1 MARMT
6 DNTGGGQATDHQIRV
21 AADGQDSIA
30 VPDPAYVANA
40 EILRDGQDLILRH
53 PDGDAFIVEG
63 YFSDY
68 PPPALVSP
76 TGARLTP
83 ELVESFVKTAPE
95 SAHYAQTQT
104 ASDESPVGTA
114 GETSGTVT
122 VTRADGT
129 VEPLTAG
136 MPVFEGDIIETDAH
150 GAANILFVD
159 ETSFAI
165 SGNAKLAIDEYV
177 FDPAT
182 SSGESNFSVLRGMF
196 VFVSGLIGRDD
207 PDDVEINT
215 PVGSIGIRG
224 TTIAGNVDTGQI
236 TVIEGA
242 IVLRS
247 LDGSEMTLAAQF
259 ETARFVNGTVAA
271 EGTLDAAAIGTQYS
285 AMQNVA
291 PAFFSGIAAAAPADA
306 NGSATGS
313 GDVPAQDAA
322 PAPGETPAE
331 APVNEPAPAP
341 APAETLPPPSG
352 YNETKFDGDSTAQFD
367 ASAAAEPVTAP
378 FAPAPATDPLLA
390 PVPAGTT
397 TTLSPAPAPAID
409 SPVTAT
415 TGTATGGTTTT
426 LAPPPPPPSVINT
439 GGGTATPPSPAIF
452 NLNAITS
459 GDGFRLN
466 GAAGEHFGASLAG
479 VGDYNND
486 GLADFIVGNS
496 TGGTGTARIFGDSR
510 TVQGTRTI
518 NSSAGSDLDGA
529 GDVDGD
535 GTMDYI
541 IGSGAAIGNDGYIE
555 IVRDGTSTTFT
566 NMGTDY
572 RTGASVAGVG
582 DLNGDGYSDIV
593 AGAPGA
599 NTGEGK
605 AIIVFGD
612 DSLPTTLEFGDFG
625 PGSANGTPDFVDN
638 DSGQIIQGGPT
649 LQLGRD
655 VAAAGDFNNDGY
667 ADFIYS
673 TPTDGKIYLA
683 TGGGGGVSGSTM
695 IKGISAG
702 NADIPLFSMGDV
714 NGDGVSDIG
723 IGDGAAD
730 AGRGAFH
737 IMYGAGGGGLSL
749 HVPVGNE
756 IIGGGSAGDFNGDGR
771 DDIAVA
777 MRSGDKLDIFV
788 LYGAAGL
795 TGSIALTDALMND
808 PARGFRMG
816 YSLQGQGLANPLT
829 DPFDIELTSAGDIN
843 GDGRD
848 DLLIGA
854 QNAGGN
860 AGEVIAVYGR
870 DTGNAT
876 LSAPN
881 ATAAGQSLVGTT
893 GNNALSDGGFANVN
907 FNGGAGA
914 DTFHIAATGLLG
926 NIDGGAGIDTLRM
939 GSTRSVL
946 DFSVLGSE
954 KIAGVERFVLQGNTQ
969 MIRLGIDDIFRLMQE
984 SADGILRIDS
994 PNTGNVLSIEDN
1006 TAGTGSF
1013 TAFGFVG
1020 GGTQLENG
1028 INYNVHDFN
1037 GYSLYIDPTL
1047 TVQMV

>member
-6 DNTGGGQATDHQIRV
+6 DSTGGGQASDQQIRV
-21 AADGQDSIA
+21 TADGQDTIA
-30 VPDPAYVANA
+30 VPHPDYIANA

-53 PDGDAFIVEG
+53 PDGGELIVEG

-95 SAHYAQTQT
+95 AAQYAQAQT

-122 VTRADGT
+122 VTRTDGT

-136 MPVFEGDIIETDAH
+136 MPIFEGDIIETDAN
-150 GAANILFVD
+150 GAANIQFID

-165 SGNAKLAIDEYV
+165 SSNAKLAIDDYV

-182 SSGESNFSVLRGMF
+182 NSGESNFSVLRGMF

-247 LDGSEMTLAAQF
+247 LDGQTEVTLAAQF
-259 ETARFVNGTVAA
+259 ETARFNTADGTITT
-271 EGTLDAAAIGTQYS
+271 EGTLDASAINTQYS

-291 PAFFSGIAAAAPADA
+291 PAFFSGIADAAPADA

-313 GDVPAQDAA
+313 GEAPVQDAA
-322 PAPGETPAE
+322 PVPATDDPVTAPLTE
-331 APVNEPAPAP
+331 EPAPAP
-341 APAETLPPPSG
+341 ADALPPPTG
-352 YNETKFDGDSTAQFD
+352 YNETSFEGETATKFE
-367 ASAAAEPVTAP
+367 ASAETVTTTSVISGNSP
-378 FAPAPATDPLLA
+378 SETLLPPPPTGTVIDTTLSGGTATTTTINT
-390 PVPAGTT
+390 GTT
-397 TTLSPAPAPAID
+397 TF
-409 SPVTAT
+409 
-415 TGTATGGTTTT
+415 
-426 LAPPPPPPSVINT
+426 APPPPPPIVIN
-439 GGGTATPPSPAIF
+439 GGGTVTAPPPGIF
-452 NLNAITS
+452 NLNGITAP
-459 GDGFRLN
+459 DGFRLS
-466 GAAGEHFGASLAG
+466 GGAGEHFGASLAG

-486 GLADFIVGNS
+486 GLADFMVGNS
-496 TGGTGTARIFGDSR
+496 TGATGTARIFDVTR
-510 TVQGTRTI
+510 TVQATRTI
-518 NSSAGSDLDGA
+518 NSSTGSDLDGA
-529 GDVDGD
+529 GDIDGD

-541 IGSGAAIGNDGYIE
+541 IGSGAAIGTDGYIE
-555 IVRDGTSTTFT
+555 IVRDSSSSTFT
-566 NMGTDY
+566 NMGTGY
-572 RTGASVAGVG
+572 RIGSSVAGVG
-582 DLNGDGYSDIV
+582 DLNGDGFNDIV

-599 NTGEGK
+599 NSNEGK
-605 AIIVFGD
+605 AIVVFGD
-612 DSLPTTLEFGDFG
+612 DALPTILEFGDVA
-625 PGSANGTPDFVDN
+625 PANTTPDFVD
-638 DSGQIIQGGPT
+638 DGDGTIINGGPT

-655 VAAAGDFNNDGY
+655 VSAAGDFNNDGY

-673 TPTDGKIYLA
+673 TPIDGKVYIA
-683 TGGGGGVSGSTM
+683 TGGAGGLSGSTM
-695 IKGISAG
+695 IKGISAA
-702 NADIPLFSMGDV
+702 NTDIPLFSMGDV

-723 IGDGAAD
+723 IADGAAD
-730 AGRGAFH
+730 AGRGVFH
-737 IMYGAGGGGLSL
+737 IMYGSGGGGLSL

-756 IIGGGSAGDFNGDGR
+756 IISGGSAGDFNGDGR

-808 PARGFRMG
+808 ASKGFRMG
-816 YSLQGQGLANPLT
+816 YSLLGQGLANPLT
-829 DPFDIELTSAGDIN
+829 DAYDIELTSPGDIN

-854 QNAGGN
+854 EDANSG

-870 DTGNAT
+870 DTGGAT
-876 LSAPN
+876 LSGPN

-893 GNNALSDGGFANVN
+893 GANAMSDGGFANVS

-914 DTFHIAATGLLG
+914 DMFHIAGTGAIG
-926 NIDGGAGIDTLRM
+926 NIDGGAGMDMLRM
-939 GSTRSVL
+939 GATRSVL

-954 KIAGVERFVLQGNTQ
+954 KIAGVERFIMQGNTQ
-969 MIRLGIDDIFRLMQE
+969 TIRLGIDDIFRLMQE
-984 SADGILRIDS
+984 SQDGILRIDS
-994 PNTGNVLSIEDN
+994 PNTGNVLSIQDN
-1006 TAGTGSF
+1006 TAGTGNF
-1013 TAFGFVG
+1013 TGFGFVG

-1028 INYNVHDFN
+1028 INYNVHNFE